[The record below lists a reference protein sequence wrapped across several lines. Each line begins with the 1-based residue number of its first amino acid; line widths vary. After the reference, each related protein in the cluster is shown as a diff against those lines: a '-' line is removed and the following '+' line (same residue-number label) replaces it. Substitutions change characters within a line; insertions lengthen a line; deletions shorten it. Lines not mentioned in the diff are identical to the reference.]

1 MALVL
6 PAKTKARRL
15 ALLDLQ
21 VHPQARVTFDLW
33 SSAPLESRMP
43 ALCDPEEL
51 DDLLPY
57 LPIPALPRGNSNRQF
72 DVIGQFGVLALIQE
86 YRPEVVYLQVPTKK
100 AARDVAKLSQAY
112 LLMQQS
118 GQPEPLHAL
127 AVIWKQST
135 QQRWPVRSGL
145 FSQDKLA
152 GELGVHGDQLRRV
165 ADTLFKVDTS
175 GERALLDS
183 LLPPPEEKSIPP
195 KVQEKSNGKPQEE

>member
-1 MALVL
+1 MALLL
-6 PAKTKARRL
+6 PTKTKARRL
-15 ALLDLQ
+15 KLLDLQ
-21 VHPQARVTFDLW
+21 IHPQARTAFDLW

-86 YRPEVVYLQVPTKK
+86 YRPEVVYLQVPAKK
-100 AARDVAKLSQAY
+100 EARDVVRFSQAY

-127 AVIWKQST
+127 AVVWKQST

-145 FSQDKLA
+145 FSQNKLA
-152 GELGVHGDQLRRV
+152 RELGVHVDQLRRV
-165 ADTLFKVDTS
+165 AETLFKADTS
-175 GERALLDS
+175 DERALLKS
-183 LLPPPEEKSIPP
+183 LLPPPK
-195 KVQEKSNGKPQEE
+195 EKSNPPQTQEKPNGKTQED